1 MTREWMGLPADQAF
15 TALRVPA
22 QKRASQNALRSTA
35 MESTYSGALS
45 FLRRTYTKQTEG
57 ADIAVVGVPLD
68 LATTNRPGARFGP
81 AGIRAASA
89 NMAWTRPYGRDFD
102 PRTRLAIVDYGDVS
116 FDFTRPNTIPTAIE
130 AQLAGILATGCATL
144 CLGGDHYIAYPALR
158 ALHAAHGTALSLIH
172 FDAHTDTW
180 PDGSGDSLMD
190 HGTMFRRAALE
201 GLVEPARSAQIGIR
215 THNADTMGFHIL
227 DAPFVHASSPEA
239 VAARIKEIVGDHPA
253 YLTFDIDCLDP
264 AFAPGTGTPVS
275 GGLSTAQALAIL
287 RGLDG
292 IALVGGDVVEVA
304 PAYDI
309 SQITALAAAH
319 IGYEILALY
328 ACRPAR

>member
-1 MTREWMGLPADQAF
+1 MKKQPAGLRADQAF
-15 TALRVPA
+15 AGDG
-22 QKRASQNALRSTA
+22 LRSGA

-45 FLRRTYTKQTEG
+45 FLRRKYAKQTSG
-57 ADIAVVGVPLD
+57 ADIAVVGIPLD

-89 NMAWTRPYGRDFD
+89 HMAWTRPYGRGFD
-102 PRTRLAIVDYGDVS
+102 PRTCLDIVDYGDVS
-116 FDFTRPNTIPTAIE
+116 FDFTRPASIPAAIE
-130 AQLAGILATGCATL
+130 EQIAAILATGCATL
-144 CLGGDHYIAYPALR
+144 CLGGDHYIAYPVLR
-158 ALHAAHGTALSLIH
+158 AMRGVHGAPLSLIH
-172 FDAHTDTW
+172 FDAHTDSW
-180 PDGSGDSLMD
+180 KDASGDSLMD

-201 GLVEPARSAQIGIR
+201 GLVDPARSAQIGIR
-215 THNADTMGFHIL
+215 THNPDTMGFHIL
-227 DAPFVHASSPEA
+227 DAPFVHANGA
-239 VAARIKEIVGDHPA
+239 QATAARIKEIVGGNKA

-264 AFAPGTGTPVS
+264 AFAPGTGTPVG

-292 IALVGGDVVEVA
+292 IDLVGGDVVEVA

-319 IGYEILALY
+319 IGYETLALY
-328 ACRPAR
+328 ACRPGGPAS